1 MNHLILSNDCR
12 TATHPTYLRAGASE
26 AHWPGSAAFRLCDPK
41 HERLNLPGSL
51 SPTVNCSL
59 AGNFPKYTRVLAG
72 GQTLSGR
79 DEQFLL

>member
-1 MNHLILSNDCR
+1 MNHYVLNNNCR
-12 TATHPTYLRAGASE
+12 TATHLTYLKAGAFE
-26 AHWPGSAAFRLCDPK
+26 ARWPGSAALCLCDLK
-41 HERLNLPGSL
+41 QKWLNLPGSL
-51 SPTVNCSL
+51 SPTVNCLL